1 MLKDLRY
8 TTMLK
13 LELTL
18 LIYTKWSVM
27 SILTYI
33 SNLTQYYIIQ
43 LVSYIDNNS
52 LPLLHSYDVHLLQPL
67 KKNAEKI
74 QKNHPRDIEA
84 QFKYLLTYD
93 QTWYN
98 LLLAIGFSAG
108 DDLPF
113 VTDAFTLPLVTPDE
127 LAKSKLIKGSS
138 DYIQKIESKFQ
149 TAELNR
155 VVKMVKEQTEEE
167 ERAKKAVEKAEK
179 DHADK
184 LAKLAADAL
193 AAKVKVNERNKQRLD
208 TTTQAFEKEQK
219 KAAVLQAR
227 LEEFKSLVA
236 ELQTGTMDDEGLTKL
251 QTFCKD
257 PSLAALLSDSDSST
271 MSPTSI
277 ADAIN
282 HIREAAF
289 VDNLST
295 SQSKPGIKAHPFFGQ
310 LKKESSGKSN
320 TVTSDIIDI
329 TNDSDNEYDMDD
341 KAHMK
346 GLIHQLPWK
355 MFGLTTEVV
364 TPTLNAI
371 KKMEDK
377 DKELFSNE
385 HNVKE
390 IFRLGLQAL
399 KTRQSIQGES
409 SYASDSSN
417 KRSRSKDA
425 DNSPQSRRKT
435 RKVVLDRAS
444 FTENVTKNKGKGK
457 ARQRQVTP
465 EFTSDGDEMDEDDGS
480 LVSPTGEIS
489 WLDNF

>member
-1 MLKDLRY
+1 MLNDLRY
-8 TTMLK
+8 MTMLK

-43 LVSYIDNNS
+43 LVSHIDNNS
-52 LPLLHSYDVHLLQPL
+52 LPLQHSYDVHILEPL
-67 KKNAEKI
+67 KKNAERI

-93 QTWYN
+93 QSWYN
-98 LLLAIGFSAG
+98 LLLALGFAAG
-108 DDLPF
+108 HDLPF
-113 VTDAFTLPLVTPDE
+113 VTDDFTLPLVTPDE
-127 LAKSKLIKGSS
+127 LARSKLLKGSS
-138 DYIQKIESKFQ
+138 DYIQTIQLKFQ

-155 VVKMVKEQTEEE
+155 VAKMVKEQTEEE

-184 LAKLAADAL
+184 MAKLVADAL
-193 AAKVKVNERNKQRLD
+193 AAKEKVNERNKQRLD
-208 TTTQAFEKEQK
+208 TTSQAFEKERQK
-219 KAAVLQAR
+219 AEALRAR
-227 LEEFKSLVA
+227 LDEFKSLIA
-236 ELQTGTMDDEGLTKL
+236 ELETGTMDNEGLTKL
-251 QTFCKD
+251 QEFCED
-257 PSLAALLSDSDSST
+257 SDLAALVTESESST

-282 HIREAAF
+282 RIREATF
-289 VDNLST
+289 VDTLST
-295 SQSKPGIKAHPFFGQ
+295 SQSKPGPKAHPYFEQ
-310 LKKESSGKSN
+310 SKKESSGKSK
-320 TVTSDIIDI
+320 TDTSDIIDI
-329 TNDSDNEYDMDD
+329 TNDSDDEYDMDN
-341 KAHMK
+341 KALMK
-346 GLIHQLPWK
+346 GLIHQLPWQT
-355 MFGLTTEVV
+355 FGLTTEVV

-371 KKMEDK
+371 RGVGDEDK
-377 DKELFSNE
+377 ALFSNE
-385 HNVKE
+385 RNVKE

-399 KTRQSIQGES
+399 KNRQSIQGES

-435 RKVVLDRAS
+435 RKVVLDSAS
-444 FTENVTKNKGKGK
+444 FTENVSKKKGKGK
-457 ARQRQVTP
+457 ARQRRVTP
-465 EFTSDGDEMDEDDGS
+465 EFTSDDDEMDEDNGS